1 VVVGYGAHGDCGLS
15 TLDRLRGQHLLPLAM
30 FFGTFAWSFVY
41 ISLPF
46 HIHNISPWDEA
57 RTLRWTGWIL
67 GISPLTTVMTAPL
80 WGRLAERG
88 DPKRFYVI
96 VQWLQGIAFFGT
108 AVARTLPELF
118 FCRLV
123 LGVTGAAST
132 FAFIGAGRLRDPK
145 EVRREIAAMQ
155 SAMTVGQVIG
165 PLVGAIAA
173 VRLGFRESFVV
184 GGLVLI
190 ACGLLVAWGVP
201 SKEAGQVKPGVTRP
215 PARWTSVL
223 AVSMLVLGGSTQV
236 FFLTS
241 ILPQVLPPL
250 GVPTDRTLEV
260 GGMLIFASGVAAAL
274 GSLAVP
280 RLSDWLPERT
290 LITVLLVVSSVA
302 LGAFALAGSVW
313 SYGTLRFVQVLCI
326 APLFPIVVARI
337 AQSAGGA
344 AIGVINSARIGAA
357 FVGPVV
363 ATTLLAVAPPLVLY
377 LVLAAA
383 GLACIP
389 LARVRDIRAAAA

>member
-1 VVVGYGAHGDCGLS
+1 
-15 TLDRLRGQHLLPLAM
+15 
-30 FFGTFAWSFVY
+30 
-41 ISLPF
+41 
-46 HIHNISPWDEA
+46 
-57 RTLRWTGWIL
+57 
-67 GISPLTTVMTAPL
+67 MTAPL